1 MKKRRRFFFK
11 EEKPVE
17 KKVCKEHVEIAL
29 DIIVD
34 ETGEYPLLEELSTSG
49 QVKCEFCE
57 ADATYVVSSKK

>member
-1 MKKRRRFFFK
+1 M
-11 EEKPVE
+11 E

-49 QVKCEFCE
+49 QMTCEFCD